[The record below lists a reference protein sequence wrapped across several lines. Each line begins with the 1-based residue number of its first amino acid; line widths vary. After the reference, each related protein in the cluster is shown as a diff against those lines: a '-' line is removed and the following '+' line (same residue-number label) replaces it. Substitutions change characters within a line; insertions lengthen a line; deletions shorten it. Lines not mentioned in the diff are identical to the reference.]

1 MRHLWIVAFVALL
14 IGSCALIIGCESGGS
29 DDSDSDGG
37 TAATNPPAATG
48 PGAPTDGN
56 TQLSEY
62 RKTLAPGET
71 WSSGVVVSPGAGFI
85 ETFVVIAE
93 DHLEVQT
100 WLEDAGVPGSRFDEK
115 TGAEQTLRI
124 ATAAGQQWR
133 TFAKNNLAVTFTIRV
148 YMTYTP

>member
-1 MRHLWIVAFVALL
+1 MKHLWVVAFVALL

-37 TAATNPPAATG
+37 TAATNTPTG
-48 PGAPTDGN
+48 PGAPTDDN
-56 TQLSEY
+56 TQLSEF

-71 WSSGVVVSPGAGFI
+71 WSSGTVVSPGAGFI

-100 WLEDAGVPGSRFDEK
+100 WFDEK
-115 TGAEQTLRI
+115 TGAMQTLRT

-133 TFAKNNLAVTFTIRV
+133 TVAQNNLAVTFTIRV